1 MYNPSPRIM
10 ANLFLNKYRIESARA
25 TWHDYTDGIY
35 FVTICTEQKI
45 HYLGEID
52 TNTAN
57 TAAQMN
63 LSAIGKFT
71 ADNLQNISRHY
82 PYAEIPLFS
91 IMPNHIHAVIVVNN
105 DIITHEN
112 QQPAM
117 KRRPVT
123 GNGYQHGR
131 LSVVIGG
138 IKSAV
143 SRWARN
149 QQLPF
154 AWQTRYHDHIV
165 RNQEE
170 LNRIA
175 DYIENNVANWNKDEL
190 YS

>member
-1 MYNPSPRIM
+1 
-10 ANLFLNKYRIESARA
+10 
-25 TWHDYTDGIY
+25 
-35 FVTICTEQKI
+35 
-45 HYLGEID
+45 
-52 TNTAN
+52 
-57 TAAQMN
+57 MN
-63 LSAIGKFT
+63 
-71 ADNLQNISRHY
+71 Q
-82 PYAEIPLFS
+82 
-91 IMPNHIHAVIVVNN
+91 
-105 DIITHEN
+105 
-112 QQPAM
+112 
-117 KRRPVT
+117 RPVT
-123 GNGYQHGR
+123 GNSYQHGR

>member
-1 MYNPSPRIM
+1 MT
-10 ANLFLNKYRIESARA
+10 NLFLNKYRIESARA

-35 FVTICTEQKI
+35 FVTICTEHKI

-52 TNTAN
+52 TNIAN
-57 TAAQMN
+57 TATQMH

-71 ADNLQNISRHY
+71 ADNLQNISKHY
-82 PYAEIPLFS
+82 PYAEIPLFTV
-91 IMPNHIHAVIVVNN
+91 MPNHIHAVIVINN
-105 DIITHEN
+105 DIITPEN
-112 QQPAM
+112 QQPNM
-117 KRRPVT
+117 NRRPTT
-123 GNGYQHGR
+123 GYNYPQGR
-131 LSVVIGG
+131 LSVVVGG

-143 SRWARN
+143 SRWARS

-175 DYIENNVANWNKDEL
+175 DYIENNVANWNTDEL